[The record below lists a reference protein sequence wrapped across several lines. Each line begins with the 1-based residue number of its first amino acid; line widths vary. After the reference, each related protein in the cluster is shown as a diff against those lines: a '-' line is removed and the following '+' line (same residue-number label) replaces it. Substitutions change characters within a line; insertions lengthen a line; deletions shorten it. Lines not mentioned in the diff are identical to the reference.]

1 MSGAP
6 RSAALRLA
14 RALVHNAPILVL
26 VIIFATGALMS
37 DRFLSPVNL
46 RNILLQ
52 ASIISV
58 LAMGMT
64 FVIISGGF
72 DLSVG
77 SIVAAS
83 GCVAAWTMLHL
94 GVAAGVLVGVV
105 AGLAAGIVN
114 GALIAWLRLNPFI
127 ATLGTVVILRGLA
140 LLFTEGQ
147 PISGEAGLPAV
158 FLDYA
163 RTSVLGI
170 PLLTWTPIV
179 LFLILGWA
187 LHLSA
192 YGKKLYAV
200 GGNAE
205 AAFLSGIPVDRI
217 RASAFALAGLTAGI
231 AGVMLAARL
240 QSGQPTAAEG
250 YELNAIAAVILG
262 GASLRGGEGRLAMT
276 IVGVFIIVILGNAL
290 NLMGVNSY
298 WQRIAVGAVIL
309 LAAAADQIKRSR
321 RH

>member
-1 MSGAP
+1 M
-6 RSAALRLA
+6 RILL
-14 RALVHNAPILVL
+14 HNAPVVVLVL
-26 VIIFATGALMS
+26 IFAFGALMS
-37 DRFLSPVNL
+37 DRFVSPVNL

-77 SIVAAS
+77 SIVAVS
-83 GCVAAWTMLHL
+83 GCVGAWTMLQFGIVA
-94 GVAAGVLVGVV
+94 GVALALLAGT
-105 AGLAAGIVN
+105 AAGILN
-114 GALIAWLRLNPFI
+114 GVLIAWLRLNPFI
-127 ATLGTVVILRGLA
+127 ATMGTMVILRGLV

-147 PISGEAGLPAV
+147 PISGPSGLPAA
-158 FLDYA
+158 FLNYA
-163 RTSVLGI
+163 RHSVLGI
-170 PLLTWTPIV
+170 PLLTWTPIM
-179 LFLILGWA
+179 LFLVLGWA

-192 YGKKLYAV
+192 YGKRLYAV

-205 AAFLSGIPVDRI
+205 AAFLAGISVDRI
-217 RASAFALAGLTAGI
+217 RASAFALAGLTAGL
-231 AGVMLAARL
+231 AGVMLASRL

-276 IVGVFIIVILGNAL
+276 VVGVFIIVILGNAL
-290 NLMGVNSY
+290 NLMGVDSY

-309 LAAAADQIKRSR
+309 LAAAADQIKRTR